1 MRDRARQRAISAD
14 LSGVIQLVY
23 VSSAVKPFTDAQLRE
38 LLAKARA
45 NNVSLGITGMLLH
58 QQGAFLQMLEGEPA
72 AVDAVFAKIEKDRRH
87 GAILVLTRTEVG
99 GRTFPDW
106 SMGFTDVTGSAKK
119 LLGYRNIG
127 DLAGLAG
134 DLQAIERVV
143 RAFRDGRWQRSAA

>member
-1 MRDRARQRAISAD
+1 M
-14 LSGVIQLVY
+14 IQLVY
-23 VSSAVKPFTDAQLRE
+23 VSSAVRPFTDPQLRE

-45 NNVSLGITGMLLH
+45 NNIASGITGMLLH
-58 QQGAFLQMLEGEPA
+58 QQGAFLQMLEGDAA
-72 AVDAVFAKIEKDRRH
+72 AVDPVFAKIEKDRRH
-87 GAILVLTRTEVG
+87 ASILVLTRIEVG

-119 LLGYRNIG
+119 LIGYRHLG

-143 RAFRDGRWQRSAA
+143 RAFRDGRWQRRAA